1 MLELHARCD
10 VLLHSASFG
19 TVDERSRESMNAQE
33 LAAAADA
40 ERPLDCLII
49 GAGPAGLTAAIY
61 LLRYRLRIAIVDRGG
76 SRATLIPRS
85 HNYPGFPDGVP
96 GHELLERLGEQ
107 VRRYGGHITRGEVQS
122 VRRRDDGDF
131 EAHTSVGT
139 IVARKVLLAT
149 GIEDEQPSLP
159 NLFEL
164 IRKGHIRLCPVC
176 DGFEVIDKDV
186 YVLGPPKKAA
196 AKGLFLRSFT
206 SKLTILPIASGP
218 ECDSKDLEKL
228 GAADIEYVSECV
240 IDVRADGDDLSAVFA
255 SGREIGMEVL
265 YPALGCEVRSQ
276 LATALGAECNELG
289 YVKTDDHQ
297 RTRVPGLY
305 AAGDVVNE
313 LNQICVA
320 TGHAAIA
327 ATDIYNK
334 LREEERRS
342 L

>member
-1 MLELHARCD
+1 
-10 VLLHSASFG
+10 
-19 TVDERSRESMNAQE
+19 MNARE
-33 LAAAADA
+33 LAAIGDA

-49 GAGPAGLTAAIY
+49 GAGPAGLTSAVY

-96 GHELLERLGEQ
+96 GHELLARLREQ
-107 VRRYGGHITRGEVQS
+107 VHKYGGEVTVGEVLSLKQ
-122 VRRRDDGDF
+122 RNDGDF
-131 EAHTSVGT
+131 EAETSVGT
-139 IVARKVLLAT
+139 LVARKVLLAT

-159 NLFEL
+159 NLAEL
-164 IRKGHIRLCPVC
+164 VRKGHIRLCPVC

-186 YVLGPPKKAA
+186 YVLGPPRKAA
-196 AKGLFLRSFT
+196 EKALFLRSFT
-206 SKLTILPIASGP
+206 SRLTVLPVATGP
-218 ECDSKDLEKL
+218 ECDAQDLEKL
-228 GAADIEYVSECV
+228 TAEDIHYEPECV
-240 IDVRADGDDLSAVFA
+240 SDVRADGETLIAVFR
-255 SGREIGMEVL
+255 SGREIEMDVL

-276 LATALGAECNELG
+276 LAAALGAECNELG
-289 YVKTDDHQ
+289 YVKTDDHL
-297 RTRVPGLY
+297 RTRVEGLY

>member
-1 MLELHARCD
+1 
-10 VLLHSASFG
+10 
-19 TVDERSRESMNAQE
+19 MNAHE
-33 LAAAADA
+33 LAAAADT

-61 LLRYRLRIAIVDRGG
+61 LLRYRLRIAVVDRGG

-96 GHELLERLGEQ
+96 GSELLERLGEQ
-107 VRRYGGHITRGEVQS
+107 VRRYGGGVTRDEVRS
-122 VRRRDDGDF
+122 LRRRADGDF
-131 EAHTSVGT
+131 EAQTTDGT

-149 GIEDEQPSLP
+149 GIEDEQPALP
-159 NLFEL
+159 NLLQL
-164 IRKGHIRLCPVC
+164 IKRGHIRLCPVC
-176 DGFEVIDKDV
+176 DGFEVIGKDV

-206 SKLTILPIASGP
+206 SKLTVLPIAGGP
-218 ECDSKDLEKL
+218 ECDAEDFEKL
-228 GAADIEYVSECV
+228 AAADIEFVSECV
-240 IDVRADGDDLSAVFA
+240 TDVRADGDELIGVLA
-255 SGREIGMEVL
+255 SGREIPMDVL

-276 LATALGAECNELG
+276 LATALGADCNELG

-327 ATDIYNK
+327 ATDIYNT

>member
-1 MLELHARCD
+1 
-10 VLLHSASFG
+10 
-19 TVDERSRESMNAQE
+19 MNAHE
-33 LAAAADA
+33 LAAAAEA
-40 ERPLDCLII
+40 ERPLDCIVI
-49 GAGPAGLTAAIY
+49 GGGPAGLTAAIY
-61 LLRYRLRIAIVDRGG
+61 LLRYRLRIAVVDRGG

-96 GHELLERLGEQ
+96 GTELLARLGEQ
-107 VRRYGGHITRGEVQS
+107 VRRYGGAITRDEVRS
-122 VRRRDDGDF
+122 LRRRDDGTF
-131 EAHTSVGT
+131 EARTDDGT
-139 IVARKVLLAT
+139 IVARKALIAT

-159 NLFEL
+159 NLYEL
-164 IRKGHIRLCPVC
+164 IKKGHIRLCPVC
-176 DGFEVIDKDV
+176 DGFEVIGKDV

-206 SKLTILPIASGP
+206 SKLTVLPIASGP
-218 ECDSKDLEKL
+218 ECNAEDLEKL
-228 GAADIEYVSECV
+228 AAADIDYVRECV
-240 IDVRADGDDLSAVFA
+240 TEVRADGDDLVAVLKN
-255 SGREIGMEVL
+255 GREIKMDVL
-265 YPALGCEVRSQ
+265 YPALGCEVRSH
-276 LATALGAECNELG
+276 LATSLGAECNELG

-334 LREEERRS
+334 LRDEERRS

>member
-1 MLELHARCD
+1 MSAAEPLH
-10 VLLHSASFG
+10 LGSA
-19 TVDERSRESMNAQE
+19 AQ
-33 LAAAADA
+33 
-40 ERPLDCLII
+40 PLDCLVI
-49 GAGPAGLTAAIY
+49 GAGPAGLTAAVY
-61 LLRYRLRIAIVDRGG
+61 LLRYRLQIAIVDRGG

-96 GHELLERLGEQ
+96 GHDLLARLEEQ
-107 VRRYGGHITRGEVQS
+107 VRRYGGGVLRGEVFS
-122 VRRRDDGDF
+122 LERTSSDDF
-131 EAHTSVGT
+131 EAKTSHGS

-149 GIEDEQPSLP
+149 GIEDAQPSLP
-159 NLFEL
+159 NLLEL
-164 IRKGHIRLCPVC
+164 IHKGHLRLCPVC
-176 DGFEVIDKDV
+176 DGFEVIGKDV

-196 AKGLFLRSFT
+196 AKALFLRSFT
-206 SKLTILPIASGP
+206 SKLCVLTVNGNEELSAD
-218 ECDSKDLEKL
+218 ELEKL
-228 GAADIEYVSECV
+228 EDADIEYIGESVT
-240 IDVRADGDDLSAVFA
+240 DVRADGDDLIAVLE
-255 SGREIGMEVL
+255 SGREIRMEVL
-265 YPALGCEVRSQ
+265 YPALGCDVRSG
-276 LATALGAECNELG
+276 LARALGAECNELG

>member
-1 MLELHARCD
+1 M
-10 VLLHSASFG
+10 SAS
-19 TVDERSRESMNAQE
+19 TPVRASATEQ
-33 LAAAADA
+33 
-40 ERPLDCLII
+40 PLDCLVI
-49 GAGPAGLTAAIY
+49 GAGPGGLTAAIY

-76 SRATLIPRS
+76 SRATLIPKS

-96 GHELLERLGEQ
+96 GHDLLERLQEQ
-107 VRRYGGHITRGEVQS
+107 VRRYGGEVLRGEVLS
-122 VRRRDDGDF
+122 LGRTSSGDF
-131 EAHTSVGT
+131 EAQTTLGP
-139 IVARKVLLAT
+139 IVARKALLAT
-149 GIEDEQPSLP
+149 GIEDAQPSLP
-159 NLFEL
+159 NLLQL
-164 IRKGHIRLCPVC
+164 IQKGHVRLCPVC
-176 DGFEVIDKDV
+176 DGFEVIGKDV

-196 AKGLFLRSFT
+196 EKALFLRSFT
-206 SKLTILPIASGP
+206 SKLSVLPLEAGEDLSAQ
-218 ECDSKDLEKL
+218 ELEKL
-228 GAADIEYVSECV
+228 READVDYIAEYVT
-240 IDVRADGDDLSAVFA
+240 DVHADGDDLMAVLE
-255 SGREIGMEVL
+255 SGRELRIDVL

-276 LATALGAECNELG
+276 LATSLGAECNALG

-342 L
+342 LKN